1 MLEVNEYF
9 DGKAKSIAFQ
19 ADALPATI
27 GVISPG
33 EYEFNTQRKETMTI
47 VSGMM
52 SVCLPGVEEW
62 MTYGAGECFGVAA
75 NSDFQVKVEYDTA
88 YLCIY
93 G

>member
-1 MLEVNEYF
+1 MLKVNEYF

-19 ADALPATI
+19 SDPLPATI
-27 GVISPG
+27 GVITPG
-33 EYEFNTQRKETMTI
+33 EYEFTTQEKETLTI

-62 MTYGAGECFGVAA
+62 MTYGAGECFGVAPNA
-75 NSDFQVKVEYDTA
+75 SFQVKVEFDTA
-88 YLCIY
+88 YYCTY